1 MIDGFDELFDKF
13 FGNRK
18 KDDKKSEI
26 DRLINQLNN
35 FKEITGKEIN
45 EDKELGEPDSVEVY
59 TVGNVTYEKKIWE
72 IDGGKIVK
80 IEVKSIKMSDAI
92 EIPMTINPTS
102 RFKQA
107 SLEEQLE
114 HAISVEDYE
123 KAAKIRDEIIKRDTV
138 VVNEP
143 KKRGRPKKNK

>member
-18 KDDKKSEI
+18 NDDKKNKI
-26 DRLINQLNN
+26 DDLINQLNN
-35 FKEITGKEIN
+35 FKDITGKDIN
-45 EDKELGEPDSVEVY
+45 EDKELGEPDIVEQY
-59 TVGNVTYEKKIWE
+59 TKDGVTYEKKTWD

-80 IEVKSIKMSDAI
+80 VEIKSEKSNSITGL
-92 EIPMTINPTS
+92 PTTIRPS
-102 RFKQA
+102 RFKQS

-114 HAISVEDYE
+114 YAINIEDYE
-123 KAAKIRDEIIKRDTV
+123 KAVELRDEIVKRDTV
-138 VVNEP
+138 VVNET

>member
-18 KDDKKSEI
+18 NDDKKNEI
-26 DRLINQLNN
+26 DKLINQLNN

-59 TVGNVTYEKKIWE
+59 TVDNVTYEKKTWE

-80 IEVKSIKMSDAI
+80 VEIKSIK
-92 EIPMTINPTS
+92 TTTPTS
-102 RFKQA
+102 RFKES
-107 SLEEQLE
+107 SLESQLDY
-114 HAISVEDYE
+114 AISVEDYE
-123 KAAKIRDEIIKRDTV
+123 KAAQLRDEIVKRDAM

-143 KKRGRPKKNK
+143 KKRGRPKKK

>member
-18 KDDKKSEI
+18 NDDKKNEI
-26 DRLINQLNN
+26 DKLINQLNN

-80 IEVKSIKMSDAI
+80 IEIKSVKMSDEI
-92 EIPMTINPTS
+92 EIPMNINPTS
-102 RFKQA
+102 RFKQT

-114 HAISVEDYE
+114 YAISIEDYE
-123 KAAKIRDEIIKRDTV
+123 KAAQLRDEIVKRDTV